1 MAFTKSQ
8 LEAINERN
16 KNILVSAAAGS
27 GKTTVLAERII
38 NKIIN
43 DKIDVDKLLV
53 VTFTKDAAEEMKE
66 RIVKRINQ
74 ELEKDNEN
82 IFLAEQLVRINK
94 AQISTIDA
102 FCSKV
107 SRTHF
112 KTLDIDPNFKIG
124 DKGELDILI
133 DETLQNFL
141 DIYYEEN
148 KEEFINLVDSFTK
161 GANDDVFK
169 NIFLKIYFKAQNL
182 PYPKEWL
189 KNAYKQFEIETEE
202 DLFNSAIFQKLMKYV
217 EEILE
222 EVINICERIKFISIG
237 DLDFVKNGNDISTV
251 EGFLSE
257 EFLNFHIMLN
267 YIKYKNYKAFIN
279 CIYNLKYARWK
290 PSFLKDNPD
299 LKEIIKSL
307 RDTYKDFIKKEI
319 VEKFFNKSIKEIIEE
334 IKIVY
339 PIINTLCNLIIEF
352 DSYFMN
358 VKKEKNI
365 YTFSDISHFCLNLFI
380 ENNEITNI
388 ANEYKNDFEEVIID
402 E

>member
-141 DIYYEEN
+141 QIYYEQN

-169 NIFLKIYFKAQNL
+169 NIFL
-182 PYPKEWL
+182 
-189 KNAYKQFEIETEE
+189 
-202 DLFNSAIFQKLMKYV
+202 
-217 EEILE
+217 
-222 EVINICERIKFISIG
+222 
-237 DLDFVKNGNDISTV
+237 
-251 EGFLSE
+251 
-257 EFLNFHIMLN
+257 
-267 YIKYKNYKAFIN
+267 
-279 CIYNLKYARWK
+279 
-290 PSFLKDNPD
+290 
-299 LKEIIKSL
+299 
-307 RDTYKDFIKKEI
+307 
-319 VEKFFNKSIKEIIEE
+319 
-334 IKIVY
+334 
-339 PIINTLCNLIIEF
+339 
-352 DSYFMN
+352 
-358 VKKEKNI
+358 
-365 YTFSDISHFCLNLFI
+365 
-380 ENNEITNI
+380 
-388 ANEYKNDFEEVIID
+388 
-402 E
+402 